1 MDFSAYEYPIMLAFS
16 MDGLVKYAAWIGGG
30 VLAIFLIYA
39 IAKDG
44 IAYAKGGGSIFPIIG
59 KVLFLLLCLGLIFI
73 VTKYTSIGDKAKEI
87 AGKGI
92 EIIGQQAETIANG
105 GA

>member
-1 MDFSAYEYPIMLAFS
+1 MDYYPIMLAFS

-30 VLAIFLIYA
+30 ILAIFLIYA
-39 IAKDG
+39 IVKDG
-44 IAYAKGGGSIFPIIG
+44 IAYAKGGG

-73 VTKYTSIGDKAKEI
+73 VTKYTSIGDKAKDI